1 MSKFNSYARELD
13 SLVKQLRDEYTKRLE
28 AYDAARKP
36 VNPCSDPEQEKIQSL
51 RREAALREAKA
62 NYDAFCKAYPG
73 ELSAKAKEIRSRLV
87 KDVSAA
93 YMAIPDDVDDKLL
106 ALLNSDIISV
116 AECKALYQKYKD
128 AQNWTACRLL
138 CDYAK
143 KKWFNCDDYEK
154 RRVADQIMLDAQ
166 VDTPESIVIAFDELN
181 DVANRCANNSG
192 MFEHWESITQQAI
205 EEF

>member
-13 SLVKQLRDEYTKRLE
+13 SLVKQLRDEYTQRLE
-28 AYDAARKP
+28 AYNEARKP
-36 VNPCSDPEQEKIQSL
+36 VMPCSDPEKEKIQSL

-87 KDVSAA
+87 KDVNAS
-93 YMAIPDDVDDKLL
+93 YMANPADVDDKLL
-106 ALLNSDIISV
+106 SLLNSDIISV
-116 AECKALYQKYKD
+116 AECRALHQKYKD

-143 KKWFNCDDYEK
+143 KKWFNCNDNEK
-154 RRVADQIMLDAQ
+154 RRVVDQIMLDAQ
-166 VDTPESIVIAFDELN
+166 ADTPDSIVIAFDKLN

-192 MFEHWESITQQAI
+192 MFEHWESITQQTV
-205 EEF
+205 ESF